1 MSCYILYKNNN
12 IVNIDPS
19 FSIENISNITPY
31 ISHSLFLY
39 YHNLYEYIYNYKYGF
54 SLNINKEVYNIS
66 LYTRM
71 NNILSKMITI
81 NQNNNISYLFEIS
94 KYIIDILPLTSIEML
109 CISNTK
115 EIYTD
120 CFNKIREPSS
130 VKDNITYYEKIT
142 DNVMD
147 NISKSKY
154 DFIYIEIDNT
164 TYSSY
169 IISFIKSI
177 MVLMKSQN
185 KNGISI
191 LKISHIFY
199 KPIIDV
205 IYIICS
211 LYEEVFIAKP
221 NKYNDTTFDKY
232 IICKN
237 FIINDLQIKQNKIN
251 YYKFFVL
258 LNQVGNKQIKSILP
272 YEIPYNF
279 KCKLNEINIIFG
291 QSMLESCNHL
301 IKN

>member
-19 FSIENISNITPY
+19 FSIENIFNITPY
-31 ISHSLFLY
+31 ISQSLFLY
-39 YHNLYEYIYNYKYGF
+39 YHNLYEYIYKYGF
-54 SLNINKEVYNIS
+54 SFNINKEMYNIP

-71 NNILSKMITI
+71 NNKLNIIMV
-81 NQNNNISYLFEIS
+81 NQNNNIYNLFEIC
-94 KYIIDILPLTSIEML
+94 KYIIDYLPLSSIEIL

-120 CFNKIREPSS
+120 CFNKIREHNPI
-130 VKDNITYYEKIT
+130 KDNTTYYEKIT

-147 NISKSKY
+147 NISKNKY
-154 DFIYIEIDNT
+154 DFIYIEIDNSN
-164 TYSSY
+164 YSSY
-169 IISFIKSI
+169 ITSFIKST

-191 LKISHIFY
+191 LKINHIFY
-199 KPIIDV
+199 KPIIDL

-211 LYEEVFIAKP
+211 LYDEVSIAKS
-221 NKYNDTTFDKY
+221 NKYNDVSFDKY
-232 IICKN
+232 IICKK
-237 FIINDLQIKQNKIN
+237 FIINDLQIKQNKMN

-258 LNQVGNKQIKSILP
+258 LNKLGNKQIKSILP
-272 YEIPYNF
+272 YEIPYDF

-291 QSMLESCNHL
+291 QAQLENYSHV
-301 IKN
+301 IKY